1 MPPLKPFLIEN
12 HSAPSTTSIIW
23 LHGLGADG
31 YDFAPVV
38 EEMQPLPH
46 IRFVLP
52 HAPRMPVTLNGG
64 YVMPAWYDIFGRDL
78 TDRQDVAG
86 IRASQAMIEELIAQ
100 ERERGLAP
108 ERIAL
113 AGFSQGG
120 AIALHTGLRQQE
132 LLAGI
137 IALST
142 YLPLAEKFATEASQA
157 GRQTPVFM
165 AHGAWDDVIPL
176 AAGQASRDM
185 LEAGGYLVDWH
196 EYPMPHAVCAEEIAD
211 IRAFILKILPPL

>member
-1 MPPLKPFLIEN
+1 MLLPVEISS
-12 HSAPSTTSIIW
+12 SARPTASIIW

-31 YDFAPVV
+31 YDFTPVV
-38 EEMQPLPH
+38 EKMQPLPH
-46 IRFVLP
+46 IRFILP

-64 YVMPAWYDIFGRDL
+64 YVMPAWYDIYGRDL
-78 TDRQDVAG
+78 TAGQDEAG
-86 IRASQAMIEELIAQ
+86 IRASQQHIEELIAA
-100 ERERGLAP
+100 EIARGIAP

-120 AIALHTGLRQQE
+120 AIALQTGLRQQE
-132 LLAGI
+132 PLAGI

-157 GRQTPVFM
+157 SRQTPVFM
-165 AHGAWDDVIPL
+165 AHGTWDDVIPL
-176 AAGQASRDM
+176 AAGQASRDR
-185 LEAGGYLVDWH
+185 LETGGYLVDWH

-211 IRAFILKILPPL
+211 IRAFILKILSPR

>member
-1 MPPLKPFLIEN
+1 
-12 HSAPSTTSIIW
+12 
-23 LHGLGADG
+23 
-31 YDFAPVV
+31 
-38 EEMQPLPH
+38 MQPLPH

-64 YVMPAWYDIFGRDL
+64 YVMPAWYDIYGRAL
-78 TDRQDVAG
+78 TDRQDEAG

-100 ERERGLAP
+100 ECERGIAP

-120 AIALHTGLRQQE
+120 AIALQTGLRQQE
-132 LLAGI
+132 RLAGI

-157 GRQTPVFM
+157 SQKTPVFM

-176 AAGQASRDM
+176 AAGQASRDR
-185 LEAGGYLVDWH
+185 LETSGYSVDWH
-196 EYPMPHAVCAEEIAD
+196 QYPMPHAVCAEEIAD